1 MSELTPSSSS
11 HGREAIR
18 GTQAEAGLSEGRLG
32 PPVQPSA
39 ARGMTRFGLALAA
52 SVALAGAAQAQN
64 QVTPLMA
71 EPLGLDPNYTA
82 TMLTV
87 DLPPNAKQPATTMGT
102 PGHRHPGS
110 TYAYVV
116 KGEVVNRLGDQPE
129 KRFKA
134 GEGWSETPNQA
145 HYIVNASATEPAR
158 LVVVMVTPK
167 AATSLTEPLK

>member
-1 MSELTPSSSS
+1 MRTSFFRVCAVVLAAAMAT
-11 HGREAIR
+11 
-18 GTQAEAGLSEGRLG
+18 
-32 PPVQPSA
+32 SA
-39 ARGMTRFGLALAA
+39 AAQVSALM
-52 SVALAGAAQAQN
+52 S
-64 QVTPLMA
+64 

-87 DLPPNAKQPATTMGT
+87 DLPPNARQPATTVGT

-116 KGEVVNRLGDQPE
+116 KGEVVNRLGDQAE
-129 KRFKA
+129 RRYKA
-134 GEGWSETPNQA
+134 GEAWSETPNQE

-167 AATSLTEPLK
+167 AATVLTEPLK

>member
-1 MSELTPSSSS
+1 MGRAPSTSLRPVPLPRW
-11 HGREAIR
+11 GR
-18 GTQAEAGLSEGRLG
+18 RLG
-32 PPVQPSA
+32 LAVMA
-39 ARGMTRFGLALAA
+39 LGLAGPAFA
-52 SVALAGAAQAQN
+52 
-64 QVTPLMA
+64 QVTPLMS

-87 DLPPNAKQPATTMGT
+87 DLPPNAKQPATTGGT
-102 PGHRHPGS
+102 LGHRHPGS

-116 KGEVVNRLGDQPE
+116 KGEVVNRLGDQAE
-129 KRFKA
+129 RRYKA

-167 AATSLTEPLK
+167 TATSLTEPLK

>member
-1 MSELTPSSSS
+1 MRTEL
-11 HGREAIR
+11 
-18 GTQAEAGLSEGRLG
+18 
-32 PPVQPSA
+32 
-39 ARGMTRFGLALAA
+39 LALAMIA
-52 SVALAGAAQAQN
+52 VAAPAAA
-64 QVTPLMA
+64 QVTPLMS
-71 EPLGLDPNYTA
+71 EPLGLDANYTT

-102 PGHRHPGS
+102 AGHRHPGS

-116 KGEVVNRLGDQPE
+116 KGEVVNRLGDQTE
-129 KRFKA
+129 RRYKA

-167 AATSLTEPLK
+167 TATALTEPLK

>member
-1 MSELTPSSSS
+1 MRT
-11 HGREAIR
+11 
-18 GTQAEAGLSEGRLG
+18 RL
-32 PPVQPSA
+32 
-39 ARGMTRFGLALAA
+39 F
-52 SVALAGAAQAQN
+52 ALAGLAAAIAGPAAA
-64 QVTPLMA
+64 QVTPLMS

-87 DLPPNAKQPATTMGT
+87 DLPPNAKPPTTAGT

-110 TYAYVV
+110 TFAYVV

-167 AATSLTEPLK
+167 AAKSLTEPLK

>member
-1 MSELTPSSSS
+1 MKTSLHNPPSS

-18 GTQAEAGLSEGRLG
+18 GTQAAAGRPEGRLG
-32 PPVQPSA
+32 PPVQPAA
-39 ARGMTRFGLALAA
+39 ARGMTAGVVAGLLSLMAA
-52 SVALAGAAQAQN
+52 PAAAQ
-64 QVTPLMA
+64 VTTLMG
-71 EPLGLDPNYTA
+71 EPLGLDPKYNA

-87 DLPPNAKQPATTMGT
+87 DLPPNARQPATTMGT

-116 KGEVVNRLGDQPE
+116 RGEVVNRLGDQPE

-167 AATSLTEPLK
+167 AAAALTEPLK